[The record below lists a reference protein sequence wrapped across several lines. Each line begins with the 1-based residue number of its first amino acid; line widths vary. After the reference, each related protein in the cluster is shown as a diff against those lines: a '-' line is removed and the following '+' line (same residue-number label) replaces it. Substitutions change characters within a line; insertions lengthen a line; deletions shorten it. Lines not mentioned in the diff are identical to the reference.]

1 LQRVPHATIPRF
13 IMQHNRTFDRASPG
27 AQRSIILC
35 SKRWPKWCS
44 SAALRWCRHGGFVLL
59 GGSCRRPLLFSAW
72 QISTDRVRASVPPAD
87 RVCRRHSLPN
97 SLGMLLC
104 ERMPRLQCCFRPLPR
119 IYSPNYWT
127 KMLRVPSAGN
137 IQISILSSDSY

>member
-1 LQRVPHATIPRF
+1 MIVPLIGPVLGLRGPSSSARSAGRSGVVPPLSDGVD
-13 IMQHNRTFDRASPG
+13 MADLSSLEALASV
-27 AQRSIILC
+27 LC
-35 SKRWPKWCS
+35 SFQRGRYPPT
-44 SAALRWCRHGGFVLL
+44 
-59 GGSCRRPLLFSAW
+59 GSEPLHWRL
-72 QISTDRVRASVPPAD
+72 RASVPPAD